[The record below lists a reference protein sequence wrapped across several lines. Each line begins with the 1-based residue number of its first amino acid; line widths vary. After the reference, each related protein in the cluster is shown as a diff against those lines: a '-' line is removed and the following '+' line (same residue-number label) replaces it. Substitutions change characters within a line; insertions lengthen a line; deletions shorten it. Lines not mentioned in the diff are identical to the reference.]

1 MGKLL
6 KKVGYAGS
14 KEKEHSWRTGVQRG
28 YCKTGNPWARMSVQ
42 RRVRDGGD
50 RRAARRRQK
59 EGGSKHRGV
68 LRWARFTSEPV
79 CPQGCARCTHG
90 ERMAVEEGAQMT
102 QEESLHS
109 SQDAE
114 RPFEDFVFK
123 VNS

>member
-50 RRAARRRQK
+50 RRAARRRVGPNT
-59 EGGSKHRGV
+59 GGCSGGHDSHLSLCV
-68 LRWARFTSEPV
+68 LRDV
-79 CPQGCARCTHG
+79 QGAHMGREWPWRREH
-90 ERMAVEEGAQMT
+90 R
-102 QEESLHS
+102 
-109 SQDAE
+109 
-114 RPFEDFVFK
+114 
-123 VNS
+123 